1 MPHSQYA
8 ARFYRTSAVEYL
20 LDQTMLPQWLQ
31 RTPNLMLLVNARCG
45 PSTIHGLG
53 LISHEFIPA
62 GRPVWVVRRGFDVI
76 LTEADFLELSLPA
89 RQQVCNYAYFCLV
102 QRVFV
107 LSSDDDRFTNHSE
120 QPNIQFEA
128 ETAVA
133 IRDILAGEEI
143 TGDYREL
150 GWTQLLGVPSTSAH
164 HGPDCMGVVS

>member
-1 MPHSQYA
+1 
-8 ARFYRTSAVEYL
+8 
-20 LDQTMLPQWLQ
+20 
-31 RTPNLMLLVNARCG
+31 MLLVNARCG

-53 LISHEFIPA
+53 LIAQEFIPA
-62 GRPVWVVRRGFDVI
+62 GQHVWLIHCGFDVI
-76 LTEADFLELSLPA
+76 LTEVEFLALSLPA

-120 QPNIQFEA
+120 QPNIQFEGGM
-128 ETAVA
+128 AVA

-150 GWTQLLGVPSTSAH
+150 GWTQLLGVPSASVA
-164 HGPDCMGVVS
+164 HGPYCIGVAS